1 MPTSIIVTGLTPS
14 YKVPGVFMET
24 QFGAGR
30 ISNASATINFLVIGL
45 KGTTGS
51 ITLDGTP
58 QLALSEDDVNTL
70 VQPGSEAARMAYQ
83 ALRVPNVTLYIACP
97 TPAGGAVAAT
107 ATITITSTPPHAS
120 TGEWRYRVS
129 GLLVSGAISTTATQN
144 DIATAIAAA
153 FNARTDMP
161 VTASAL
167 ANVVTLTVKC
177 AGIRGNQYILMQDKT
192 QLPST
197 VTSVLAGGA
206 AVTGDG
212 VFFVNGA
219 GTESVAALLANIS
232 AKEYGRIAHAQNDT
246 TNLPL
251 IETWLFDQSAF
262 DIDILQNSCCAV
274 NGNLSAATTLATVTL
289 NTERIQLL
297 ALQYGESHPS
307 EVAARW
313 MAHRSVYEQIDPAA
327 SSQYNGFALTGIA
340 PQTEDGDRW
349 TKSEQNTLLN
359 NGVTPVTTNDN
370 GDVVIV
376 RSITT
381 KCLTNAVPDFRT
393 LGTERP
399 SAADF
404 IRHGLDALG
413 ASFIAQNPRVQD
425 DPAQGQRPP
434 NPQIATP
441 NLWKKVMDKYAIDLA
456 AGNSNVVS
464 SGLPVIQNIAENQSI
479 ARFDPTA
486 QRILFVFPFEVANGN
501 HQLGG
506 LVRITNSG

>member
-1 MPTSIIVTGLTPS
+1 MTSIIVTGLTPT

-30 ISNASATINFLVIGL
+30 LSNGSAPLKMLVIGL
-45 KGTTGS
+45 KGSSGT
-51 ITLDGTP
+51 IALDGTP

-83 ALRVPNVTLYIACP
+83 ALRVPNVALYIACP
-97 TPAGGAVAAT
+97 SPAGGAVQAT

-120 TGEWRYRVS
+120 TGEWRYRIS
-129 GLLVSGAISTTATQN
+129 GILVSGAISTTAAQN
-144 DIATAIAAA
+144 TIATAIRDAI
-153 FNARTDMP
+153 NARPELP
-161 VTASAL
+161 VTATVAS
-167 ANVVTLTVKC
+167 NVVTLTVKC
-177 AGIRGNQYILMQDKT
+177 AGVRGNQYILMQDTT

-197 VTSVLAGGA
+197 VTSAIAGGSS
-206 AVTGDG
+206 VTGGG
-212 VFFVNGA
+212 VFFTSGA
-219 GTESVAALLANIS
+219 GTESVSTLLTNIS
-232 AKEYGRIAHAQNDT
+232 AVEYARIAHAQNDT

-262 DIDILQNSCCAV
+262 DVDILQNSCCAV
-274 NGNLSAATTLATVTL
+274 NGDLSAATTLSTVTL

-297 ALQYGESHPS
+297 AMQYGESHPS
-307 EVAARW
+307 EIAARW
-313 MAHRSVYEQIDPAA
+313 MSYRSVFEQIDPAA
-327 SSQYNGFALTGIA
+327 SSQYNGYALTGIA
-340 PQTEDGDRW
+340 PQTQDADRW
-349 TKSEQNTLLN
+349 TKAEQNTLLN

-381 KCLTNAVPDFRT
+381 KCLTNSVADFRT

-404 IRHGLDALG
+404 IRHGLDVLG
-413 ASFIAQNPRVQD
+413 ANFIAQNPRVQD
-425 DPAQGQRPP
+425 NPAQGQRPP
-434 NPQIATP
+434 NPSIATP
-441 NLWKKVMDKYAIDLA
+441 AAWEKVMQKYAIDLA

-464 SGLPVIQNIAENQSI
+464 SGLSVITNIAENPPVAQY
-479 ARFDPTA
+479 DPNA
-486 QRILFVFPFEVANGN
+486 ERIMFVFPFEVANGN

-506 LVRITNSG
+506 LVRVTNSG